1 VTSTHVPEGAK
12 LPDSENNYVKRD
24 DQAMRTSHAILLRLR
39 HDPQFDFGK
48 VEVEFVDR
56 GARGDRSVVRGDKII
71 RLEQGWMEIEWEN
84 RPKFIPFHRI
94 RSITYEGT
102 IMWEKDDEFKPEA

>member
-1 VTSTHVPEGAK
+1 
-12 LPDSENNYVKRD
+12 
-24 DQAMRTSHAILLRLR
+24 LR

-48 VEVEFVDR
+48 AVVEFVDR
-56 GARGDRSVVRGDKII
+56 GAPGDRSAVRGDKII

-94 RSITYEGT
+94 RRITYDSE
-102 IMWEKDDEFKPEA
+102 IMWAKDYDPLLEA